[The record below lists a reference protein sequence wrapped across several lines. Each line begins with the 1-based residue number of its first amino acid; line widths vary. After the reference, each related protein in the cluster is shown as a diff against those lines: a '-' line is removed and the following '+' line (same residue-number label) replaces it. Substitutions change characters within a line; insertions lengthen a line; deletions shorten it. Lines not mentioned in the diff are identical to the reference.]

1 MINVEAKTSAAKG
14 LDIMKFSNSDY
25 SLDEAVEY
33 IINEKG
39 SKFAIPNPELL
50 VAAIEGAEWN

>member
-1 MINVEAKTSAAKG
+1 MINIKAETSAVKG
-14 LDIMKFSNSDY
+14 QDIMKFSNSDY

-39 SKFAIPNPELL
+39 GKFAIPNPELL